1 MLISSFIFIVFLFN
15 LPCFFHFFKY
25 STTFSLSFQIY
36 SFVIIVLTLVDAST
50 IATNNHDS
58 NTEDLNIFGTKIS
71 DPKSIGQVKRDTSL
85 SYAATN
91 IDSKEGTRV
100 KTITVIKNHSGKNNG
115 KLVINPNLHKNE
127 DWANAFR
134 DNFDSYGGIP
144 DVPDIDE
151 LFDFVKNKP
160 KDDKNDEKKEVTNLK
175 PKDVTRKESTMPT
188 AEASSEIEA
197 TTTTPIV
204 VKIKG
209 DAEIIPGLK
218 KNQTNARS
226 QSLGVNKELTRE
238 ALNNTNY
245 TSPKNIYFEK
255 YIQDVSRGY
264 DYLKPCPQGG
274 KGVVSITNPSSGR
287 SYDIPVSED
296 SPGTPY
302 IAPSITKKTQV
313 SGSQPQP
320 NSTQNVASTF
330 VRPNFSVNSILP
342 SLQPTSPNPTSQDQG
357 GSFYTSQRPYVAP
370 NLRSG
375 FNANGATTPRTLYR
389 SDIGTYRGSSFLLG
403 ANRANLARSRG
414 LKYR

>member
-1 MLISSFIFIVFLFN
+1 MNFCI
-15 LPCFFHFFKY
+15 
-25 STTFSLSFQIY
+25 IY

-50 IATNNHDS
+50 IPTSNHDS
-58 NTEDLNIFGTKIS
+58 NTEDLNIFGTKVS
-71 DPKSIGQVKRDTSL
+71 DLKSIGQVKRDTSL

-134 DNFDSYGGIP
+134 DNFDTYGGIP

-160 KDDKNDEKKEVTNLK
+160 KDDKNGDKKEVSNLK
-175 PKDVTRKESTMPT
+175 PKDVARKENAKPT
-188 AEASSEIEA
+188 TDASSEIEA
-197 TTTTPIV
+197 TTTPIV

-209 DAEIIPGLK
+209 DAEVIPGLK

-226 QSLGVNKELTRE
+226 LSLGMNKELTRE
-238 ALNNTNY
+238 PLTNPNY
-245 TSPKNIYFEK
+245 TSPDKPKNIYFEK

-264 DYLKPCPQGG
+264 DYPKPCPQGG

-313 SGSQPQP
+313 PGSQPQ
-320 NSTQNVASTF
+320 NSTQNIASTF

-375 FNANGATTPRTLYR
+375 FNANGVTTPRTLYR
-389 SDIGTYRGSSFLLG
+389 SDIGTYRGNSFLLG